1 MDLEH
6 LTKTQIVL
14 LGLLISF
21 VTSMATAIFTVA
33 LVNQAPPP
41 ITNTINRV
49 VERIVD
55 PMGLNDEKKEEGEKE
70 NKDQQPIFISKEDAI
85 VKVVK
90 DVSPAVVSVVA
101 TKDIPI
107 VEQYYINPFGS
118 DPFFQGFDVKIPQYR
133 QNGTEKKE
141 VSSGTGFFVGADGIL
156 VTNKHVVE
164 DKEAEYSII
173 MNDGR
178 KLDAKVLTRDPF
190 QDLAILKVEG
200 TNFPVAKMGDS
211 SKLNIGQTVIAI
223 GNTLGEF
230 SNTVSIGI
238 ISGLNRKIIAQ
249 GGLSGPEELKALIQT
264 DAAINHGNSGGPL
277 LNIEGEVIGINTAIA
292 ESAQNVGFA
301 LLANIAKRDIQD
313 VKDFGSVQ
321 YPYLGVRYVS
331 IDEKMK
337 TDLKLTVNYGLLIKK
352 GDAGEPA
359 VIAGAPAEK
368 AGVKEGDI
376 ILEIDGTKID
386 QENSLT
392 NMLVKYRVGDKLN
405 IKILRGVEEIEIS
418 VTLEKRPEGA

>member
-21 VTSMATAIFTVA
+21 VTSMATAIFTVS
-33 LVNQAPPP
+33 LVNQSPPP

-55 PMGLNDEKKEEGEKE
+55 PMGLKEEEEKE
-70 NKDQQPIFISKEDAI
+70 EKNQQPTFISKEDAI

-101 TKDIPI
+101 TKDLPV
-107 VEQYYINPFGS
+107 VEQYYINPFGN
-118 DPFFQGFDVKIPQYR
+118 DPLLNGFDIKIPQYR

-141 VSSGTGFFVGADGIL
+141 VSSGTGFFIGADGTLI
-156 VTNKHVVE
+156 TNKHVVE
-164 DKEAEYSII
+164 DKDAQYSII

-200 TNFPVAKMGDS
+200 ANFPVAKLGDS
-211 SKLNIGQTVIAI
+211 SKLNIGQTVVAI

-238 ISGLNRKIIAQ
+238 ISGLNRKITAQ
-249 GGLSGPEELKALIQT
+249 GGLSGPEELTALIQT

-277 LNIEGEVIGINTAIA
+277 LNINGEVIGINTAIA
-292 ESAQNVGFA
+292 ESAQSVGFA
-301 LLANIAKRDIQD
+301 LLINIAKRDIQD

-321 YPYLGVRYVS
+321 YPYAGIRYVA
-331 IDEKMK
+331 IDAKIK
-337 TDLKLTVNYGLLIKK
+337 TDLKLSVDYGLLIKK
-352 GDAGEPA
+352 GDTGEPA
-359 VIAGAPAEK
+359 VVVGGPAEK
-368 AGVKEGDI
+368 AGIKEGDI
-376 ILEIDGTKID
+376 ILEINGTKIN
-386 QENSLT
+386 QENTLT
-392 NMLVKYRVGDKLN
+392 NILVKYRVGDKLN
-405 IKILRGVEEIEIS
+405 IKILREGKESEVS
-418 VTLEKRPEGA
+418 LVLEKRPDGV